1 MYTGK
6 LQLRI
11 DRAQLQTWASV
22 HRLVAVPEFLV
33 KVSLSFQLFFCWFA
47 RIIGSSY
54 VKIP

>member
-1 MYTGK
+1 VYTGK

-22 HRLVAVPEFLV
+22 HVLVAIPEFLV
-33 KVSLSFQLFFCWFA
+33 KVPLSFQLFLCWFA

>member
-11 DRAQLQTWASV
+11 DRAQLQTWSSV

-33 KVSLSFQLFFCWFA
+33 MVSLSFQLFFCWFA
-47 RIIGSSY
+47 RIIVSSY